1 MDPASRRY
9 FWNLIRKASEFGIT
23 VILTSHSMEECEA
36 LCTKLGILSKGQ
48 FKTLGTSAYIK
59 SKYGRGFSFSV
70 KCKRRAQADSDRV
83 QLVQD
88 YLLAAIPNTSLKDK
102 QQETLFFQCE
112 GAETPMADIFYQ
124 LENNRDSLDIESFAV
139 SETTLEQV
147 FMILEAGQTQK
158 ASRHSKQLV
167 DQLTF

>member
-59 SKYGRGFSFSV
+59 SKYGKGFSFSV
-70 KCKRRAQADSDRV
+70 KCRRRAENEFNQIKAVEDYILASIPRTCVKDR
-83 QLVQD
+83 
-88 YLLAAIPNTSLKDK
+88 
-102 QQETLFFQCE
+102 QQEV
-112 GAETPMADIFYQ
+112 
-124 LENNRDSLDIESFAV
+124 N
-139 SETTLEQV
+139 
-147 FMILEAGQTQK
+147 
-158 ASRHSKQLV
+158 
-167 DQLTF
+167 